1 MLYLLGNNKDM
12 QNTKIQTSTIFSKKF
27 NQNIEVFKI
36 TEERKDFMDIVKYVV
51 KRPDCKIKPIDID
64 DYVTVCKLKL
74 FL

>member
-1 MLYLLGNNKDM
+1 M

-36 TEERKDFMDIVKYVV
+36 TEERKDFMDVVKYVV
-51 KRPDCKIKPIDID
+51 KRPDGKIKPIDID